1 MMPYFAIHTL
11 LANSLEIS
19 VGPIKAYLY
28 EEKNFHF
35 DLTYSD
41 CNL

>member
-11 LANSLEIS
+11 LSLEIS

-28 EEKNFHF
+28 EAKRDPL
-35 DLTYSD
+35 DLTYSN